1 MVDFSQVHSRRYFS
15 EFPWHFYYLL
25 FIFCHIDDDDNLL
38 NLSVYLL
45 LIIISWLGLWFEAKI
60 IPNIIDVCNRKY
72 ILKKKHN
79 KAYRNR
85 YLIITFIKS

>member
-1 MVDFSQVHSRRYFS
+1 MD
-15 EFPWHFYYLL
+15 WHFFYNYSL
-25 FIFCHIDDDDNLL
+25 FAMSNNIDDDY
-38 NLSVYLL
+38 LSVYYYYA
-45 LIIISWLGLWFEAKI
+45 ISCLGLWFEAKI